1 MPVATLAEGD
11 AMPRLPEIFE
21 RDQLPEDKR
30 EVYDYLVKARGRV
43 SNGYAQL
50 LHCPELVGRTA
61 HLGTYIRFE
70 SSLDPT
76 TIELLAFTTSA
87 ELDNPYERDIHAQ
100 NAAELG
106 VSRATI
112 DAVQAKAELAPGT
125 DDTESMLVRCVR
137 ELIRTHQLSDTTFS
151 AAHRAL
157 GNQRVVELIGT
168 IGYYAML
175 AYAHN
180 AVQVRPRSG

>member
-1 MPVATLAEGD
+1 
-11 AMPRLPEIFE
+11 MPRLPEIFE

-30 EVYDYLVKARGRV
+30 DVYDYLVKARGRI

-61 HLGTYIRFE
+61 HLGTYVRFE
-70 SSLDPT
+70 SSLEPR
-76 TIELLAFTTSA
+76 TIELLAFATSA

-100 NAAELG
+100 NAAKLG
-106 VSRATI
+106 VSQATI
-112 DAVQAKAELAPGT
+112 DAVQSKADLADGPAEELL
-125 DDTESMLVRCVR
+125 LVRCVR
-137 ELIRTHQLSDTTFS
+137 ELIRTHQLSDAAFA
-151 AAHRAL
+151 AAHAAL
-157 GNQRVVELIGT
+157 GDKRVVELIGT

-180 AVQVRPRSG
+180 AVQVRPRGS